1 MFLQREVM
9 HCQRGKV
16 PEILADLKVINQI
29 FVNMGNTTG
38 KIYVDITG
46 RFDTVVHEVEVES
59 LDQFFTFERGIYVD
73 PDEDTRRLIDRIN
86 ANSVAGYREL
96 YEVIV

>member
-1 MFLQREVM
+1 MFMQREVL
-9 HCQRGKV
+9 HCQRGKA
-16 PEILADLKVINQI
+16 PEIVADLKVLNQI

-46 RFDTVVHEVEVES
+46 RYDTVIWEIEVES
-59 LDQFFTFERGIYVD
+59 LDQFFTFEREFYVD
-73 PDEDTRRLIDRIN
+73 MDENSRRLIDRVN
-86 ANSVAGYREL
+86 ANTVAGYREL

>member
-1 MFLQREVM
+1 MFLQREVV

-16 PEILADLKVINQI
+16 PEILADMKAINQI
-29 FVNMGNTTG
+29 FINMGNTTG

-59 LDQFFTFERGIYVD
+59 LDQFFTFERGVYVN
-73 PDEDTRRLIDRIN
+73 PDEQTRGLIDRFN
-86 ANSVAGYREL
+86 ANSVARYREL
-96 YEVIV
+96 YEIIV

>member
-1 MFLQREVM
+1 MFMQREVL
-9 HCQRGKV
+9 HCQRGKA
-16 PEILADLKVINQI
+16 PENVEDLKVINQI
-29 FVNMGNTTG
+29 FIDMGNNTG

-59 LDQFFTFERGIYVD
+59 LDQFFTFERGVYVE
-73 PDEDTRRLIDRIN
+73 PDEETRRLIDRVN